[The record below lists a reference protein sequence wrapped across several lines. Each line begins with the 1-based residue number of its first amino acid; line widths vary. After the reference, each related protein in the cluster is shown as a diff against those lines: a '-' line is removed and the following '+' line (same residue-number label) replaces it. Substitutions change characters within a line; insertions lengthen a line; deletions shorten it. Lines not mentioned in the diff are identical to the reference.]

1 MIKRQR
7 LRRALCRISMAAFLL
22 TTSGSTQTLRA
33 NPPEPNINVSGFF
46 SSDKAQRGRVILA
59 AVVMDIPGGYHVNSN
74 RPMSKYAIPTTLK
87 IDAPGGVKV
96 SAVTYPRA
104 KVRRLKASNNEPLAL
119 FEGRTI
125 LRFTLMVPANFQQG
139 VTELKVKLR
148 YQSCSDDVCFAPQ
161 TREITMP
168 IGVVGAGDSVKR
180 INANI
185 FGNRR

>member
-7 LRRALCRISMAAFLL
+7 LARAMSLISMAAFLL
-22 TTSGSTQTLRA
+22 TTFGSTATLRA

-46 SSDKAQRGRVILA
+46 SSDKAQRGRVVLA

-96 SAVTYPRA
+96 SAITYPRA
-104 KVRRLKASNNEPLAL
+104 TVRRLKASNNEPLAL
-119 FEGRTI
+119 FEGRAI
-125 LRFTLMVPANFQQG
+125 MRFSVAVPADFQQG
-139 VTELKVKLR
+139 VTELRVKLR
-148 YQSCSDDVCFAPQ
+148 YQSCNDEVCYAPQ

-168 IGVVGAGDSVKR
+168 IGVVGAGDPVKR
-180 INANI
+180 INGNI